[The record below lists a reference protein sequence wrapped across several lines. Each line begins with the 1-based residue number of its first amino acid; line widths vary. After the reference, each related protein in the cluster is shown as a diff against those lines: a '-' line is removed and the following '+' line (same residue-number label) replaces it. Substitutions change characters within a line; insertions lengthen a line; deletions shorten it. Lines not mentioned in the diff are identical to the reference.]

1 MLSKFSVKKP
11 YTVFVGVVLVII
23 LGIVSFTKM
32 TTDLFPNISLPYIIV
47 ITTYPGASP
56 ESVENEVTK
65 NIEASME
72 TVSNIESVSSVSAE
86 NYSLVICEFA
96 QTANMDS
103 ISLEIRENLDQL
115 TGYFPDSVGNPVIMK
130 LNPNMLPV
138 MIAAVSVEGMDRAE
152 VSAYIEEQIV
162 PEVESIEGVASVS
175 TTGIINEQVNVVITQ
190 EKVDAINEQIRAGI
204 DAQMKDAQKKLGDAE
219 KSLKDA
225 KKQMDSAQSQLDAG
239 KQELQNKQ
247 NTTVNQLATTQTQ
260 LLTAKAD
267 LEAAKMNYTSRK
279 ATIEGYVT
287 TIEKTQKEKDDLNTL
302 LPTLTLGSPEYI
314 QAMTDIAIKQA
325 TIDSLTTALD
335 HATEGM
341 GATIYLSNMTAA
353 LTTINTQ
360 ITTID
365 ASLDQLNQGNLQAAI
380 QFSNAASE
388 LSLQQNNLNSAK
400 AEIEA
405 GLDEIENSKE
415 QMKEATGEAYGA
427 ADAKEILSVDTI
439 SALLT
444 AQNFSYPA
452 GYITE
457 EGTSYLVRV
466 GDKPDDVKSL
476 SKLPLMDMHIEDM
489 DIITLADAADVFY
502 TDNSK
507 EVYAKMNGAN
517 SVMLNIQKQT
527 DYSTGDVSDKLN
539 EEFEKLKQQH
549 EGLELVALMDQGIYI
564 DLVMDSIFESIIV
577 GAALAII
584 ILIVF
589 LRDIR
594 PTFVIAVSI
603 PISLVATIVCMYFS
617 GVTLNVISLSGLALG
632 IGMLVDNSIVVIE
645 NIYRLRSEGMSITE
659 AAKEGAKE
667 VAGAII
673 ASTLT
678 TVCVF
683 LPIVFTEGL
692 TRQLFVDL
700 GLTIGYSLLA
710 SLVIAMTVVPAMASK
725 TLTKVKEQ
733 KEGRF
738 YGKVLNVY
746 EKILRVSLKYKVVVF
761 IFTLVLLVVS
771 AAASISRGTVFMSS
785 MESTQI
791 SVTVTL
797 DEEATLEETAEITD
811 KVMEQIST
819 IDGIIDVGAMMA
831 SSGYGSLL
839 GASSDVTNQTSIYI
853 TLEEKKELSNEEIA
867 DKILELTKDLDAEIA
882 VETSGMDM
890 TAMFG
895 EGVSVD
901 IKGRD
906 LDVLQKIAGEIA
918 EILENTE
925 GTVEV
930 SDGMEEVTD
939 ELRIIIDR
947 EKAIEHGLTVAQ
959 VYTGVA
965 EKLSAASQATTLNGA
980 EKDYAVYVESEENTT
995 LTREALESITVEG
1008 TDADGKKVD
1017 VPLSDIASFE
1027 SAKGFSSINR
1037 SEQSRYVTVSAAIAE
1052 GYNVGLVSADIE
1064 EQLEK
1069 YDMPAGY
1076 SYKMGGENEA
1086 TMEAMGQLVLMLVLA
1101 IAFMYLIMVAQFQ
1114 SLLSPFIIL
1123 FTIPLA
1129 FTGGFAAL
1137 YLTGTEVSVIAMIGF
1152 VMLSGIIVNNGIVI
1166 IDYMNQLREHGMSKV
1181 EAIVDAGRTRLRP
1194 VLMTA
1199 STTIFAMMGMVF
1211 SQDMGASMAKPM
1223 ALVTI
1228 GGLTYGTLL
1237 TLIVVPCVYDVFIKK
1252 DKKDTSE
1259 LKLEISED

>member
-32 TTDLFPNISLPYIIV
+32 TTDLFPNISLPYVIV
-47 ITTYPGASP
+47 MTTYPGASP
-56 ESVENEVTK
+56 ETVENEVTK
-65 NIEASME
+65 SIEASME

-96 QTANMDS
+96 QSAKMDS

-115 TGYFPDSVGNPVIMK
+115 KGYFPDSVGNPIIMK
-130 LNPNMLPV
+130 LNPNMLPI

-162 PEVESIEGVASVS
+162 PEIESIEGVASVS
-175 TTGIINEQVNVVITQ
+175 ATGIINEQVNVVITQ
-190 EKVDAINEQIRAGI
+190 EKVDALNEQIREGI
-204 DAQMKDAQKKLGDAE
+204 DAQMEEAQKNIADAE
-219 KSLKDA
+219 KSLKEA
-225 KKQMDSAQSQLDAG
+225 QKQMNSAQSQLDAG
-239 KQELQNKQ
+239 KQELQNQQ
-247 NTTVNQLATTQTQ
+247 NATVSKLATTQTQ

-279 ATIEGYVT
+279 TTIEGYKT
-287 TIEKTQKEKDDLNTL
+287 TVEKTQTELDDLNAL
-302 LPTLTLGSPEYI
+302 LPTLTLGSEEYV
-314 QAMTDIAIKQA
+314 QTMTDIAIKQA
-325 TIDSLTTALD
+325 TIDSLNVALD

-341 GATIYLSNMTAA
+341 GATIYLANITAA

-365 ASLDQLNQGNLQAAI
+365 ASLNQLNQGNLQAAI
-380 QFSNAASE
+380 QFSNASSE

-405 GLDEIENSKE
+405 GLDEIESSKE
-415 QMKEATGEAYGA
+415 QMEEATQEAYEA
-427 ADAKEILSVDTI
+427 ADAKEILTVDTI

-457 EGTSYLVRV
+457 EGASYLVRV

-476 SKLPLMDMHIEDM
+476 SKLPLMDMHIENM
-489 DIITLADAADVFY
+489 EIITLADVADVFY
-502 TDNSK
+502 TDNAS

-517 SVMLNIQKQT
+517 SVMLSIQKQT

-539 EEFEKLKQQH
+539 EEFENLMEQH
-549 EGLELVALMDQGIYI
+549 KGLQLVALMDQGIYI

-577 GAALAII
+577 GAALSII

-589 LRDIR
+589 LRDLR

-645 NIYRLRSEGMSITE
+645 NIYRMRSEGLSMTE

-667 VAGAII
+667 VSGAII

-710 SLVIAMTVVPAMASK
+710 SLVVAMTVVPAMASK
-725 TLTKVKEQ
+725 TLKKAKEQ

-738 YGKVLNVY
+738 YSKVLNVY

-761 IFTLVLLVVS
+761 ILALVLLVLSV
-771 AAASISRGTVFMSS
+771 AASISRGTVFMSS

-791 SVTVTL
+791 SATVTL
-797 DEEATLEETAEITD
+797 GEDATLEETAEITD
-811 KVMEQIST
+811 KVMAQIST
-819 IDGIIDVGAMMA
+819 IDGVIDVGAMVA

-839 GASSDVTNQTSIYI
+839 GASSDVTNQTNIYI
-853 TLEEKKELSNEEIA
+853 TMEEKKELSNEEIA

-882 VETSGMDM
+882 VETSDMDM
-890 TAMFG
+890 SAMFG
-895 EGVSVD
+895 EGVSIR

-906 LDVLQKIAGEIA
+906 LDTLQKIAGEIA
-918 EILENTE
+918 EIVENTE
-925 GTVEV
+925 GTTEV
-930 SDGMEEVTD
+930 SDGMEDATD
-939 ELRIIIDR
+939 EFRIIIDR
-947 EKAIEHGLTVAQ
+947 DKAIEYGLTVAQ
-959 VYTGVA
+959 VYTVVA
-965 EKLSAASQATTLNGA
+965 EKLSTASQATTLNGA
-980 EKDYAVYVESEENTT
+980 EKDYAVYVSSEENTT
-995 LTREALESITVEG
+995 LTRKELESITVVG
-1008 TDADGKKVD
+1008 TNADGEKVD
-1017 VPLSDIASFE
+1017 VSLADIANFE

-1037 SEQSRYVTVSAAIAE
+1037 SEQSRYITVSAAIAK
-1052 GYNVGLVSADIE
+1052 GYNVGFVSSDIE
-1064 EQLEK
+1064 KQLEK

-1076 SYKMGGENEA
+1076 SYEMGGENEA
-1086 TMEAMGQLVLMLVLA
+1086 TMEAMVQLMLMLVVSV
-1101 IAFMYLIMVAQFQ
+1101 AFMYLIMVAQFQ
-1114 SLLSPFIIL
+1114 SLLSPFIIM

-1152 VMLSGIIVNNGIVI
+1152 IMLSGIIVNNGIVI
-1166 IDYMNQLREHGMSKV
+1166 IDYMNQLRERGMSKV
-1181 EAIVDAGRTRLRP
+1181 EAIVEAGRTRLRP

-1199 STTIFAMMGMVF
+1199 STTVFAMLGMVF

-1228 GGLTYGTLL
+1228 GGLVYGTLL
-1237 TLIVVPCVYDVFIKK
+1237 TLIVVPCVYDVFIRKEK
-1252 DKKDTSE
+1252 TAE
-1259 LKLEISED
+1259 VKLEISEE